1 MPDNQES
8 VRDEDGFTNR
18 GAEVTRIE
26 AFYDAAF
33 AFAITLMVISIDK
46 IPDSA
51 DGLIEALKSVPA
63 FAACFLMIVLFWS
76 AHATWSRR
84 YGINDRPSQRLSLL
98 TVFLVLVVIYPMRM
112 VFAAFFFWIS
122 DGWLPAHIS
131 SENGPGDM
139 RIIIG
144 VFAVA
149 FGSMGTATWALYRH
163 AWKLRASLDLDARE
177 TVMTRYSVIRW
188 AAVPVVS
195 TFSLLL
201 SYVLS
206 FLPYNPML
214 IAAPALVFF
223 LLLLNRHWLNWR
235 MKRALA
241 RLENA
246 H

>member
-1 MPDNQES
+1 MLEIQES
-8 VRDEDGFTNR
+8 DRDEDGFRNR

-51 DGLIEALKSVPA
+51 DGLLDALKSVPA
-63 FAACFLMIVLFWS
+63 FAACFLMIVLFWG
-76 AHATWSRR
+76 AHSTWSRR

-98 TVFLVLVVIYPMRM
+98 TIFLVLVFIYPMRM

-131 SENGPGDM
+131 LKNGPGDIHA
-139 RIIIG
+139 IIA

-149 FGSMGTATWALYRH
+149 YGSMGLATWALYRH
-163 AWKLRASLDLDARE
+163 AWKLRVSLDLDAHE
-177 TVMTRYSVIRW
+177 MVVTRFSVLRW
-188 AAVPVVS
+188 AAVPIVS
-195 TFSLLL
+195 AFSLVLSIVF
-201 SYVLS
+201 SYVPWHPL
-206 FLPYNPML
+206 LGP
-214 IAAPALVFF
+214 APALVFF
-223 LLLLNRHWLNWR
+223 VLLLNRHWHNWR
-235 MKRALA
+235 MRGELA
-241 RLENA
+241 RLDEE

>member
-1 MPDNQES
+1 MLDTQDS
-8 VRDEDGFTNR
+8 TRDEDGFRNR

-33 AFAITLMVISIDK
+33 AFAITLMVISIDE

-51 DGLIEALKSVPA
+51 EHLIDALKSIPA
-63 FAACFLMIVLFWS
+63 FGACFLMIVLFWS
-76 AHATWSRR
+76 AHSTWSRR

-98 TVFLVLVVIYPMRM
+98 TVFLVLVMIYPMRM
-112 VFAAFFFWIS
+112 VFSAFFFWIS

-131 SENGPGDM
+131 TRNAPDDI
-139 RIIIG
+139 RIIIA

-149 FGSMGTATWALYRH
+149 FGSMGMVTWALYRH

-177 TVMTRYSVIRW
+177 TLITRYSVIRW
-188 AAVPVVS
+188 AVVPIVS
-195 TFSLLL
+195 AFSL
-201 SYVLS
+201 VLS
-206 FLPYNPML
+206 FALSLLPPNLML
-214 IAAPALVFF
+214 SPIPALIFF
-223 LLLLNRHWLNWR
+223 ALLPNRHLLNWR

-241 RLENA
+241 TLENG